1 MPIVIRPEAKMT
13 CPHCRVSF
21 KSEWDV
27 IDLGTDP
34 DGIWSLRQ
42 TQCTNCDRRI
52 VVLRQYEEQ
61 RPSGLSS
68 RQIRDAQ
75 PPPKLKAERMVWP
88 RAVAR
93 KPVPVG
99 VPNAVAED
107 FVEACT
113 VLPDSL
119 KASAALSRR
128 CLQNLLIEKAKVKKK
143 DLYDQI
149 QEVLDSK
156 ELPSRLADDLH
167 AVRVVGAFGAHPIKS
182 RITGEIVEVEP
193 GEAEW
198 NLDVVEALFDF
209 YYVEEER
216 ARKRRE
222 DINVKLKDAGKPPLP

>member
-1 MPIVIRPEAKMT
+1 M
-13 CPHCRVSF
+13 
-21 KSEWDV
+21 
-27 IDLGTDP
+27 
-34 DGIWSLRQ
+34 
-42 TQCTNCDRRI
+42 
-52 VVLRQYEEQ
+52 
-61 RPSGLSS
+61 SS
-68 RQIRDAQ
+68 RQIQEATL
-75 PPPKLKAERMVWP
+75 PPKLKAERMVWP

-93 KPVPVG
+93 KPVPIG
-99 VPNAVAED
+99 VPKAVADD
-107 FVEACT
+107 FIEACT
-113 VLPDSL
+113 VLPDSR

-182 RITGEIVEVEP
+182 KSTCEIVEVEP